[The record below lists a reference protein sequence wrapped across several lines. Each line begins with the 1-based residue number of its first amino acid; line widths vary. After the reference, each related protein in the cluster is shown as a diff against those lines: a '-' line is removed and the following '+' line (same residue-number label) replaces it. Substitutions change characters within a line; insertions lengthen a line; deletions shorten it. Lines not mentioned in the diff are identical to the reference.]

1 MLRKFYFPHT
11 WKIFL
16 TLGKFLATLGV
27 GSIPLPGSIFF
38 SFCINLW
45 SWMAIKWLLTPSMT
59 WILAGK
65 LKSIQIAVH
74 KSALKFINHV
84 LVCSHHQSIVSSMTE
99 CSPFTPQARVQFP
112 EGTIFL
118 LIEGKLTAA
127 CLLQDKDLNVRTF
140 QWLALQ

>member
-1 MLRKFYFPHT
+1 MLRKL
-11 WKIFL
+11 IFH
-16 TLGKFLATLGV
+16 TLGKFSTHLENFWPHLAWVRSPCPAAYLFHFA
-27 GSIPLPGSIFF
+27 SICDPE
-38 SFCINLW
+38 
-45 SWMAIKWLLTPSMT
+45 WLLTPSMT
-59 WILAGK
+59 CILAGK

-99 CSPFTPQARVQFP
+99 CSPFTLQARVQFP

-140 QWLALQ
+140 Q